1 MKVGPLTY
9 VFWRGEIPEYNDKIL
24 KTFKKIFS
32 IDPLK
37 TIPAKLIDPLKAIP
51 DKLTD
56 PLKAI
61 PAKLGIKHLLFK
73 LIHLNEH
80 TSGNNNWKVNF

>member
-1 MKVGPLTY
+1 M
-9 VFWRGEIPEYNDKIL
+9 FFEGEKYQNTMIKYWKL
-24 KTFKKIFS
+24 FKIFS

-37 TIPAKLIDPLKAIP
+37 AIPAKLIDPLKAIP
-51 DKLTD
+51 AKHID

-73 LIHLNEH
+73 FIHLNEH